1 MSKVVI
7 CDLKRLLDERG
18 WDQKKLSKIAEIR
31 EATISEM
38 VHNQNKM
45 FPRHVIIKIAEALDI
60 NDINQLIRIVDE
72 SERPQ

>member
-1 MSKVVI
+1 LSKVVI